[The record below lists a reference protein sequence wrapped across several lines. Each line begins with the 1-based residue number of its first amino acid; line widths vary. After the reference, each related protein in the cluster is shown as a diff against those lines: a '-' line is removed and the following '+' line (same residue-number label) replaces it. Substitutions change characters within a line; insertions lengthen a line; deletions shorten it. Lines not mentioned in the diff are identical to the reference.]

1 MPSQPSIHLKKQI
14 NIIQLYFSIFNVV
27 ANEHSH
33 YICYT
38 LHNHYHHSRYT
49 LLHTRDHNDSF
60 FLWLAENQINPLKIL
75 TCLKVDMAP
84 LKTPNMQ
91 RYSKSSGKT
100 WSTPPHPLSIKS
112 KKKQDKLS
120 SQQKVSFTSLMFATT
135 KATTHFQRLILHLK
149 QTSLLTIGNNKKTK
163 FLGPIAKCWP

>member
-14 NIIQLYFSIFNVV
+14 NIIQLYFSIFIV

-33 YICYT
+33 DICYT
-38 LHNHYHHSRYT
+38 LHNHYHHSSCYT
-49 LLHTRDHNDSF
+49 LLHIRDHNDSF
-60 FLWLAENQINPLKIL
+60 FCDLHKTKSTLWKYLHAWKL
-75 TCLKVDMAP
+75 TWPHWKLQ
-84 LKTPNMQ
+84 TMQ

-112 KKKQDKLS
+112 KKKQDKFS

-135 KATTHFQRLILHLK
+135 KATTRFQRLILHLK
-149 QTSLLTIGNNKKTK
+149 QTSSLTIRNNKKTK